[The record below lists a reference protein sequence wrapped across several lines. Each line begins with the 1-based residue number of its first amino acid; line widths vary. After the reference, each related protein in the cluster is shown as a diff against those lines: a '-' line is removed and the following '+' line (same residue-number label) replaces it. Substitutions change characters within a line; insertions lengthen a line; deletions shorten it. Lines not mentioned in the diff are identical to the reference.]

1 MTQQDA
7 PQTAKR
13 EKNMVFVWIAVV
25 TGLILLVPVGAMY
38 FFDEVNWT
46 LTDFVVATA
55 LIFGTT
61 TLFVLSMRAI
71 HTWRYRIVVAII
83 FAILFI
89 YVWAELAVGVFTDL
103 GS

>member
-7 PQTAKR
+7 PQTGKR
-13 EKNMVFVWIAVV
+13 ERNMVFVWIAVV
-25 TGLILLVPVGAMY
+25 TGLILLVPAGAMY

-46 LTDFVVATA
+46 LTDFIIAAA

-61 TLFVLSMRAI
+61 TLFVLLMRAV
-71 HTWRYRIVVAII
+71 HTWRYRIVAAII
-83 FAILFI
+83 IAIAFI
-89 YVWAELAVGVFTDL
+89 YLWAELAVGIFTDW